1 MVVVAAIVA
10 VRVAGA
16 EALNR
21 NPLPSLDFGKLEK
34 NTKRQAH
41 QVMGERI
48 EGMGTVGGTI

>member
-1 MVVVAAIVA
+1 MVVAAIVA

-21 NPLPSLDFGKLEK
+21 NPLPSLDFGKLEE